1 MGHSE
6 ALRGVMDGSAWDEF
20 CEHLRRAG
28 HSVIEAAPDDALDR
42 AEGLRYVGR
51 IAKHAL
57 QSFIEQSDPAAPVIS
72 GLPKLGGDNPDYVY
86 ASAPLSAA
94 HEYRLRGNVGDAHY
108 LGFGS
113 YSGEVGTEEGLRCSG
128 YLGGT
133 DIVTDAQGDFEIVVS
148 SEARPRNWLPMQPDT
163 TQLMVRQTVA
173 DRRNQRPASFEIER
187 TDGAWTSGPL
197 DPVGYAGQLA
207 RAGSYVEG
215 AIAQFLGWT
224 RRFASRPNEIR
235 RLDSDLAAGA
245 QGDPFTHYY
254 AGYYQI
260 TEDQTLVID
269 LQPPACD
276 YWNLQLCNHWLESL
290 DFWNHTIHVNHQTAL
305 ADDEGSVRVL
315 VSARDPGAPNW
326 LDTASHS
333 CGGIFLRWVG
343 TDRPTEPVCRV
354 IKTSEVSA

>member
-260 TEDQTLVID
+260 TEDQTLVIGTCSC
-269 LQPPACD
+269 ATTGSSRWTSVITRFTSIIRRRWRMTKARFGC
-276 YWNLQLCNHWLESL
+276 WSRRA
-290 DFWNHTIHVNHQTAL
+290 IRGHQT
-305 ADDEGSVRVL
+305 GSTPRATPAAESSCAG
-315 VSARDPGAPNW
+315 SA
-326 LDTASHS
+326 
-333 CGGIFLRWVG
+333 
-343 TDRPTEPVCRV
+343 PTGPPSPC
-354 IKTSEVSA
+354 AG

>member
-224 RRFASRPNEIR
+224 RRFASRPN
-235 RLDSDLAAGA
+235 D
-245 QGDPFTHYY
+245 
-254 AGYYQI
+254 
-260 TEDQTLVID
+260 ID